1 MKLTARS
8 AGFLLFETMIAVGI
22 FAIGIVA
29 LGRCVENCLTAQ
41 MTKETDNRARRAL
54 ENEMAVILA
63 GAKPLSNEIVEE
75 MKGMFEGLTMKIT
88 RVPVKEKN
96 EKQPVPQDIVGIFEV
111 TLEVSWK
118 GKSEVEMRDLQ
129 FYFQPKQR

>member
-1 MKLTARS
+1 MKLASRS
-8 AGFLLFETMIAVGI
+8 AGFLLFETMIAVAI
-22 FAIGIVA
+22 FAIGVVA
-29 LGRCVENCLTAQ
+29 LGRCVENCLNAE
-41 MTKETDNRARRAL
+41 MTKEIDNRARRAL
-54 ENEMAVILA
+54 ENEMAMILA

-96 EKQPVPQDIVGIFEV
+96 EKNPPQDIVGIFEV

-118 GKSEVEMRDLQ
+118 GKSDVEMRDLQ